1 MDQMVEQAAHR
12 RGARLGI
19 FERKEIVLDQP
30 DQMRQRHHQ
39 RDRDRHIGPWRAK
52 RRARVAVEQQ
62 KQRERGRQHHDEILR
77 PQRQPAREPEQAPVA
92 QPPAAQRAMEGKAG
106 ERPERELDHVVIE
119 LGRGEIEIVQAVDD
133 QHGGERTGGAD
144 EPPRQNPHQ
153 RKGGEHR
160 DLGNQVVDRVD
171 PDQPI
176 RDLDQPPGK
185 RRQLVVAELP
195 FPAIGQRLDQV
206 ERQVGVKRA
215 WQRGPQH
222 GMQQR
227 KGRKAR
233 ARPVLQAVEQARDHR
248 QAGRAGMPGRLAR
261 VVAVILRP
269 IIRRH
274 DACFGL
280 HRHVKVWGAQGQAS
294 GVRGGAGRR
303 DARGELRMGVTALAS
318 RPIERKHAAVAG
330 RIAAGRGVPDT
341 RHGELLMGRLS
352 AIFVT
357 ICMILIAGAIGA
369 VLYLQFG
376 LSGPEAAII
385 TLVALTSLALVNAVT
400 TRQPGS
406 DDVVR
411 QLSELSRVS
420 IEAHRQL
427 GELSRRVSAIEGKTQ
442 AAVETTLAATQPIK
456 AEIGEVGGLIKQIAE
471 AVAVHDTQLRVLT
484 PSAGASAAVPPE
496 VPPVTQTPPAVP
508 AAPLAETAAARP
520 QPRPHDAKPSESKPY
535 GFRLFGSRSDE
546 SKPAEFKPSADRLPD
561 VKPATMG
568 SPPELKPSAPL
579 EIKTVETKSPE
590 SKSPESKS
598 LGSKSLGSKSL
609 GSNPPESKA
618 PEFRPLEPKPVEA
631 RLDDGSDVGPP
642 EAKPIETQAA
652 PPVTGEPAPSA
663 PKLPKAVP
671 LGSIDAKATEPKPF
685 EAAPAESRAYEP
697 RPTQTPPVDAVAG
710 RPSGGRFKDMDSA
723 AIAQLVREA
732 VDANRV
738 DLFLQPIVT
747 LPQRKVRY
755 YEAVARL
762 RAGDGEQ
769 LMAADFLAHAEA
781 AGLMPRIDNLMLQ
794 RCVQVVRRLLAKN
807 REIGLFCNISTST
820 LVDATTSQQF
830 TEFMEANKAIAP
842 ALVFEF
848 TQAALRAMGTI
859 ENESLGALAQLGY
872 RFSLDNVTD
881 LRIEP
886 RDLAERGFRFV
897 KVQAGLLLNRAGAVT
912 DIHPQDFA
920 GLLSRFGVELVAAKI
935 ESESAVVDLLDYDV
949 KFGQGFLFSPPRPV
963 RPEVMQG
970 ISSDVVAREGGD
982 GAPPAQPAGASSSS
996 TRLSSLAQLA
1006 RGVVA
1011 RS

>member
-1 MDQMVEQAAHR
+1 
-12 RGARLGI
+12 
-19 FERKEIVLDQP
+19 
-30 DQMRQRHHQ
+30 
-39 RDRDRHIGPWRAK
+39 
-52 RRARVAVEQQ
+52 
-62 KQRERGRQHHDEILR
+62 
-77 PQRQPAREPEQAPVA
+77 
-92 QPPAAQRAMEGKAG
+92 
-106 ERPERELDHVVIE
+106 
-119 LGRGEIEIVQAVDD
+119 
-133 QHGGERTGGAD
+133 
-144 EPPRQNPHQ
+144 
-153 RKGGEHR
+153 
-160 DLGNQVVDRVD
+160 
-171 PDQPI
+171 
-176 RDLDQPPGK
+176 
-185 RRQLVVAELP
+185 
-195 FPAIGQRLDQV
+195 
-206 ERQVGVKRA
+206 
-215 WQRGPQH
+215 
-222 GMQQR
+222 
-227 KGRKAR
+227 
-233 ARPVLQAVEQARDHR
+233 
-248 QAGRAGMPGRLAR
+248 
-261 VVAVILRP
+261 
-269 IIRRH
+269 
-274 DACFGL
+274 
-280 HRHVKVWGAQGQAS
+280 
-294 GVRGGAGRR
+294 
-303 DARGELRMGVTALAS
+303 
-318 RPIERKHAAVAG
+318 
-330 RIAAGRGVPDT
+330 
-341 RHGELLMGRLS
+341 MGRLS

-508 AAPLAETAAARP
+508 AAPLAEAAAARP

-546 SKPAEFKPSADRLPD
+546 SKPKRAEFKPSDDRLPD
-561 VKPATMG
+561 LKPVMG
-568 SPPELKPSAPL
+568 SPPELKPSEPL

-590 SKSPESKS
+590 SKSLRSNPTESKS
-598 LGSKSLGSKSL
+598 
-609 GSNPPESKA
+609 
-618 PEFRPLEPKPVEA
+618 PEFRPLEPKPFEA
-631 RLDDGSDVGPP
+631 NLDDGSDVGPP
-642 EAKPIETQAA
+642 EAKPIEAQAA
-652 PPVTGEPAPSA
+652 PPVTGEPALSA
-663 PKLPKAVP
+663 PKLPRAVP
-671 LGSIDAKATEPKPF
+671 LGSIDAKAIEPKPF

-820 LVDATTSQQF
+820 LVDAATSQQF

-848 TQAALRAMGTI
+848 TQAALRAMGSI

-982 GAPPAQPAGASSSS
+982 GAPPAPPAGASSSA
-996 TRLSSLAQLA
+996 TRMSSLAQLA

>member
-1 MDQMVEQAAHR
+1 
-12 RGARLGI
+12 
-19 FERKEIVLDQP
+19 
-30 DQMRQRHHQ
+30 
-39 RDRDRHIGPWRAK
+39 
-52 RRARVAVEQQ
+52 
-62 KQRERGRQHHDEILR
+62 
-77 PQRQPAREPEQAPVA
+77 
-92 QPPAAQRAMEGKAG
+92 
-106 ERPERELDHVVIE
+106 
-119 LGRGEIEIVQAVDD
+119 
-133 QHGGERTGGAD
+133 
-144 EPPRQNPHQ
+144 
-153 RKGGEHR
+153 
-160 DLGNQVVDRVD
+160 
-171 PDQPI
+171 
-176 RDLDQPPGK
+176 
-185 RRQLVVAELP
+185 
-195 FPAIGQRLDQV
+195 
-206 ERQVGVKRA
+206 
-215 WQRGPQH
+215 
-222 GMQQR
+222 
-227 KGRKAR
+227 
-233 ARPVLQAVEQARDHR
+233 
-248 QAGRAGMPGRLAR
+248 
-261 VVAVILRP
+261 
-269 IIRRH
+269 
-274 DACFGL
+274 
-280 HRHVKVWGAQGQAS
+280 
-294 GVRGGAGRR
+294 
-303 DARGELRMGVTALAS
+303 
-318 RPIERKHAAVAG
+318 
-330 RIAAGRGVPDT
+330 
-341 RHGELLMGRLS
+341 MGRLS

-400 TRQPGS
+400 TRQHGS

-508 AAPLAETAAARP
+508 AAPLAEAAAARP
-520 QPRPHDAKPSESKPY
+520 QPRPHDAKPSESKPSESKPY

-546 SKPAEFKPSADRLPD
+546 SKPKRAEFKPSDDRLPD
-561 VKPATMG
+561 LKPVMG
-568 SPPELKPSAPL
+568 SPPELKPSEPL

-598 LGSKSLGSKSL
+598 PESKSLGSKSL

-618 PEFRPLEPKPVEA
+618 PEFRPLEPKPLEA
-631 RLDDGSDVGPP
+631 NLDDGSDVGPP
-642 EAKPIETQAA
+642 EAKPIEAQAA

-723 AIAQLVREA
+723 TIAQMVREA

-820 LVDATTSQQF
+820 LVDAATSQQF

-848 TQAALRAMGTI
+848 TQAALRAMGSI

-982 GAPPAQPAGASSSS
+982 GAPPAPPAGASSSA
-996 TRLSSLAQLA
+996 TRMSSLAQLA